1 MTSRPKRT
9 SFSGS
14 RAEAYRGGSGSPLA
28 LLHGFTNSWTAWKP
42 VLAELEQRHRVFAP
56 ALPGH
61 YGGPPFDAE
70 SVSIET
76 MADLFER
83 QLSDEGI
90 DRAHFAGNS
99 MGGLLSLEMAMRGRA
114 LSVVAVCPAGG
125 WERGSSEER
134 AVARVFQRNKAALR
148 FVGPWI
154 ETIARN
160 RRLRAIAF
168 REMAAFPERL
178 DALQAKD
185 GLHAAAGCTIVD
197 KTLLRLKAG
206 QLFGDLRP
214 VECPVRIAYSTR
226 DRVLR
231 HPGYYA
237 RFRRTLPDI
246 EWVPLEGLGHIPM
259 SDDPEQVARVI
270 LEVTSADEDSHRV
283 APERVRTATESS
295 N

>member
-1 MTSRPKRT
+1 MTGLPERD
-9 SFSGS
+9 
-14 RAEAYRGGSGSPLA
+14 AEAYRGGSGEPLV
-28 LLHGFTNSWTAWKP
+28 LLHGFTNNWKAWRP

-56 ALPGH
+56 TLPGH
-61 YGGPPFDAE
+61 YGGPAFGAE

-83 QLSDEGI
+83 QLDDEGI

-99 MGGLLSLEMAMRGRA
+99 MGGLLAMEMAMRGRA

-134 AVARVFQRNKAALR
+134 AIARVFERNKIALR

-154 ETIARN
+154 DAIARS
-160 RRLRAIAF
+160 RRLRAIAL
-168 REMAAFPERL
+168 REMVAYPDHVCTSLARETLR
-178 DALQAKD
+178 
-185 GLHAAAGCTIVD
+185 AAAGCTIVD
-197 KTLLRLKAG
+197 KTLPRIKAG
-206 QLFGDLRP
+206 QLFGDLRS
-214 VECPVRIAYSTR
+214 VECPVRIARGTR
-226 DRVLR
+226 DRLLR

-237 RFRRTLPDI
+237 RFRRQLPDI
-246 EWVPLEGLGHIPM
+246 EWVALEGLGHIPM

-270 LEVTSADEDSHRV
+270 LEVSSGDEDARKVS
-283 APERVRTATESS
+283 PERVRSNTAPS